1 MKNNRKIFIFKDL
14 YDNLKQR
21 TLHIEEGIENDSLLT
36 NLPFSISFNRDIIK
50 KVNRIMEFY
59 KSSSGEDISKLNSS
73 SLVESYDNIYH
84 GLKSYNYKNIFKLYF
99 IENKRRLA
107 QDEYKFLYL
116 KSYNENPDFSSIRID
131 LDSTYEWKREYIQTT
146 EQKNISQEKGYNIV
160 LGAAGTGKTDVAIY
174 SYINSIN
181 TDNVKNFS
189 LYENAFITYSEKLKE
204 HVSYTLDL
212 FWNDVKNP
220 ICKNIYTTKDFFI
233 EILSLNNIE
242 IPSYYL
248 QNGIYTK
255 VIDKKIKEENILNNN
270 IVSIDTFISW
280 INNPN
285 SNINKSIL
293 LKLNDIISKY
303 GIDYAYLFYRG
314 IYKGKIINKV
324 SDEEINLY
332 FNELYQFDNS
342 KSQILKDLLD
352 DYLEE
357 DESLDKT
364 TFTDWYKLIAK
375 RYTNSLKQISP
386 LNEEDKLYNALCLY
400 YDFVNPVREEKESL
414 DYYPLFLREAK
425 LIEGYRNK
433 VRDSFSDEIKVIFE
447 VCKSF
452 DEYIKENKLYD
463 DNDLAYLIIQNLDK
477 ILENGV
483 IKNIIVDEFQDM
495 TERQIHTI
503 TRLCYNE
510 NERGVIH
517 LFGDFEQTINPT
529 FIQLENVETIYMVNQ
544 VPNFKKQILSSTYR
558 YSDSICKSLERIRK
572 KGTTLFGLEDKSNY
586 VPLVSNKDYTSLT
599 SGNLVYDFNIANDIL
614 KKISSSKNQENI
626 MFVVSDNESKKEL
639 LSTYKVNANKV
650 YTISEA
656 KGKEDDFVVIYKL
669 CSSKSKEYESIFS
682 LDLSYSRASRIFYN
696 QLYVA
701 ITRCKTNFIFIE
713 DDTKL
718 GSNTLE
724 SLTKLI
730 PVLHKENVDLFC
742 DELLSDKINYYHLAL
757 ESFKCLDFDSSKE
770 NLSFYFN
777 EDYYDLRLCLN
788 SIDNYINNKEDMD
801 ILAKLSIK
809 YRKINMPDLARVIYT
824 VLDNNEM
831 ISLLNMQ
838 EENSMLNYTDNDI
851 KNILI
856 NNKMFI
862 SDCDIKCLEDIGYFK
877 RKEEMLENMILTMKV
892 DVIKND

>member
-1 MKNNRKIFIFKDL
+1 MKNNRRIYIFKDL

-21 TLHIEEGIENDSLLT
+21 TLHVDEGLENDKLLSS
-36 NLPFSISFNRDIIK
+36 LPFSISFNRDVLK
-50 KVNRIMEFY
+50 RVNRLMEFY
-59 KSSSGEDISKLNSS
+59 KTSSSEEINKLNSS
-73 SLVESYDNIYH
+73 SNIENYDNIYQ
-84 GLKSYNYKNIFKLYF
+84 GLKCYTYKNIFKLYF
-99 IENKRRLA
+99 VENKRILG

-116 KSYNENPDFSSIRID
+116 TSYNEKIDFSSLRND
-131 LDSTYEWKREYIQTT
+131 LDFAYEWKREYVQTT
-146 EQKNISQEKGYNIV
+146 EQKNISHEKGYNIV

-174 SYINSIN
+174 TYINSIN

-189 LYENAFITYSEKLKE
+189 IYENSFITYSKKLKE

-212 FWNDVKNP
+212 FWNDIKNP

-242 IPSYYL
+242 IPNYYL

-255 VIDKKIKEENILNNN
+255 VLDKKIKEDDILNNN
-270 IVSIDTFISW
+270 IVSIDTFINW
-280 INNPN
+280 INNSN
-285 SNINKSIL
+285 NINKTIL
-293 LKLNDIISKY
+293 IKLNEIISKY
-303 GIDYAYLFYRG
+303 GIDYPYLFYRG

-324 SDEEINLY
+324 SDEEVNSY
-332 FNELYQFDNS
+332 FNELYNFDNK
-342 KSQILKDLLD
+342 KSQILKELLD

-357 DESLDKT
+357 DETLDKQI
-364 TFTDWYKLIAK
+364 FSEWYKIISK
-375 RYTNSLKQISP
+375 RYNNSLKQILP
-386 LNEEDKLYNALCLY
+386 LDEEEKLYNALLLY

-433 VRDSFSDEIKVIFE
+433 VRDSFEDEIKVIFE

-452 DEYIKENKLYD
+452 DNYIKDNMLYD
-463 DNDLAYLIIQNLDK
+463 DNDLAYFIIQNLEK
-477 ILENGV
+477 IQENGV
-483 IKNIIVDEFQDM
+483 FKNIIVDEFQDM
-495 TERQIHTI
+495 TERQLHTI

-510 NERGVIH
+510 DNRGIIH

-544 VPNFKKQILSSTYR
+544 INNYKKQILSSTYR

-572 KGTTLFGLEDKSNY
+572 KGTSLFGLEDKSNY

-614 KKISSSKNQENI
+614 KRISSSKNQENI

-639 LSTYKVNANKV
+639 LEKYKVNPNKV

-656 KGKEDDFVVIYKL
+656 KGKEDDFVVVYKL

-682 LDLSYSRASRIFYN
+682 LDLSYSRASRIFFN

-701 ITRCKTNFIFIE
+701 ITRCKTNYIFIE
-713 DDTKL
+713 DDTLL
-718 GSNTLE
+718 GKNTLK
-724 SLTKLI
+724 SLIELI
-730 PVLHKENVDLFC
+730 PVLHKENVDIFC
-742 DELLSDKINYYHLAL
+742 DEILSDKINYYHRAL
-757 ESFKCLDFDSSKE
+757 ESFKCLDFYSCKE

-777 EDYYDLRLCLN
+777 EDYYNLKLCLN
-788 SIDNYINNKEDMD
+788 SIDNYINNKEDID

-809 YRKINMPDLARVIYT
+809 YREINMSDLAKVIYT
-824 VLDNNEM
+824 ILDNNDM
-831 ISLLNMQ
+831 IILLNMQ
-838 EENSMLNYTDNDI
+838 EENNMLNYTDIDI

-862 SDCDIKCLEDIGYFK
+862 SDCDIKCLDNIGYFK
-877 RKEEMLENMILTMKV
+877 RKEELLLNMISNMKV